1 MKPLEVY
8 CKEVLEMGVDGAKV
22 INPRSVVTAEWVR
35 MKCQLE

>member
-1 MKPLEVY
+1 MEPVEFY